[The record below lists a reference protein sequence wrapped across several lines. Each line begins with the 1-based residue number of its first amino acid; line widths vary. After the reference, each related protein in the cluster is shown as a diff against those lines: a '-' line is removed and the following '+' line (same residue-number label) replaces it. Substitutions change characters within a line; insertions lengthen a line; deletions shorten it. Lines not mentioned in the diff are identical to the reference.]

1 VCNTGYNSFNLREY
15 FTVALTCGARKGEV
29 GPAVQDCRTLSRPLR
44 LEALWSGKRQSG
56 LGVPRFFPWLW
67 VDPPDKIWPDFF
79 DDTDALVR
87 LMEGKQKEV
96 RGKATGLK

>member
-1 VCNTGYNSFNLREY
+1 VE
-15 FTVALTCGARKGEV
+15 
-29 GPAVQDCRTLSRPLR
+29 
-44 LEALWSGKRQSG
+44 KRQSG

-67 VDPPDKIWPDFF
+67 VDPPDKIWADLF

>member
-1 VCNTGYNSFNLREY
+1 VE
-15 FTVALTCGARKGEV
+15 
-29 GPAVQDCRTLSRPLR
+29 
-44 LEALWSGKRQSG
+44 KRQSG
-56 LGVPRFFPWLW
+56 LGVPQFFPWLW
-67 VDPPDKIWPDFF
+67 VDPPDKIWADLF